1 MFKDCQLLRYESSNI
16 ESLNFTFVQMPSSVK
31 RYIPIIAGPLFAA
44 ILWLFFDLQPG
55 SPKVTYMAGIAL
67 WMAIWWFTEAVELAV
82 TALIPMVLLPVMG
95 LAEAKAVAQQYTD
108 SIIFLFLGGFML
120 AFAIEKWDLH
130 KRIAIKILSVVGT
143 KPTSIL
149 FGVMISAYLIS
160 NWISN
165 TATCMMLFSAVL
177 ALILETEKYI
187 NTETHRNKFAAALL
201 LGLAFAAT
209 IGGLATPVGTPPNMY
224 FFKAYKEAFPENT
237 DLNFLK
243 WSFIGFPLSFTLL
256 TVTFFILSKYYFD
269 KNIKINLSKNFF
281 KENYTSLGKTGYEER
296 WVFTI
301 FICCALL
308 WFTRADVDFGSFK
321 YKGWVNL
328 FQMPKYIDDSLVA
341 VTAALL
347 LFLIPSKK
355 NKGEALLT
363 WDDAKK
369 IRYDIILM
377 FGSGFA
383 LAYGFEVSGLSQ
395 WLAGSLSVLK
405 GVHPF
410 LVILSICGIVTL
422 ISEFAS
428 NIASI
433 QLAIPVMIAL
443 QKNLDLPPLVL
454 MIPATFA
461 ASLGFMLPVATAANT
476 IVFGTK
482 RIEIKDMFR
491 VGIVLDILGILLIS
505 VFCYLFL

>member
-1 MFKDCQLLRYESSNI
+1 MKDYL
-16 ESLNFTFVQMPSSVK
+16 K
-31 RYIPIIAGPLFAA
+31 RYVPIIAGPLAA
-44 ILWLFFDLQPG
+44 SILWIFFDLEP
-55 SPKVTYMAGIAL
+55 SNPKVTLMAGIAI
-67 WMAIWWFTEAVELAV
+67 WMAIWWFTEAVHLAV
-82 TALIPMVLLPVMG
+82 TALIPMLLMPILG
-95 LAEAKAVAQQYTD
+95 LADAKSVAQQYTD
-108 SIIFLFLGGFML
+108 SIIFLFLGGFMI

-130 KRIAIKILSVVGT
+130 KRIAVKILSVVGT

-149 FGVMISAYLIS
+149 LGVMLTAYLIS

-187 NTETHRNKFAAALL
+187 DGDKHRKHFAAALL
-201 LGLAFAAT
+201 LGLAYSAT

-237 DLNFLK
+237 DLNFLS
-243 WSFIGFPLSFTLL
+243 WSAIGFPLSFVLL
-256 TVTFFILSKYYFD
+256 IATFFVLSKYYFD
-269 KNIKINLSKNFF
+269 KTLKINLTKDFF
-281 KENYTSLGKTGYEER
+281 KTNYKSLGKSGYEEK
-296 WVFTI
+296 WVFFI
-301 FICCALL
+301 FVACAIL
-308 WFTRADVDFGSFK
+308 WFTRADVDFGTFK
-321 YKGWVNL
+321 YKGWNHI
-328 FQMPKYIDDSLVA
+328 FKEPKFVDDSIVA
-341 VTAALL
+341 VAAALL
-347 LFLIPSKK
+347 LFLIPSKRNK
-355 NKGEALLT
+355 NEALLT
-363 WDDAKK
+363 WNDAKK

-383 LAYGFEVSGLSQ
+383 LAYGFEVSGLSG
-395 WLAGSLSVLK
+395 WLAGSLKVLQ
-405 GVHPF
+405 GANPF
-410 LVILSICGIVTL
+410 IIIICICTVVCI

-482 RIEIKDMFR
+482 KIEIKDMFK
-491 VGIVLDILGILLIS
+491 VGLVLDFIGIVLIS
-505 VFCYLFL
+505 VFCYLLL

>member
-1 MFKDCQLLRYESSNI
+1 MSD
-16 ESLNFTFVQMPSSVK
+16 SLK
-31 RYIPIIAGPLFAA
+31 RYTPIVAGPLVAC
-44 ILWLFFDLQPG
+44 ILWIFFDLQPG
-55 SPKVTYMAGIAL
+55 NPKVTIMAGIAV
-67 WMAIWWFTEAVELAV
+67 WMAIWWFTEAVHLAV
-82 TALIPMVLLPVMG
+82 TALIPMLLMPILG
-95 LAEAKAVAQQYTD
+95 LADAKLVAQQYTD
-108 SIIFLFLGGFML
+108 SIIFLFLGGFMI

-130 KRIAIKILSVVGT
+130 KRIAVKILSVVGT

-149 FGVMISAYLIS
+149 LGVMLTSYLIS

-187 NTETHRNKFAAALL
+187 DTEKHRNHFAAALL
-201 LGLAFAAT
+201 LGLAYSAT

-224 FFKAYKEAFPENT
+224 FFKAYKEAFPENS
-237 DLNFLK
+237 DLNFLS
-243 WSFIGFPLSFTLL
+243 WSAIGFPLSFVLL
-256 TVTFFILSKYYFD
+256 LATFFVLGKYYFS
-269 KNIKINLSKNFF
+269 KGLKINLTKDFF
-281 KENYTSLGKTGYEER
+281 KDNYKSLGKSCYEEK

-301 FICCALL
+301 FIVCAIL
-308 WFTRADVDFGSFK
+308 WFTRADIDFGSFK
-321 YKGWVNL
+321 YKGWNHIFPQSKFV
-328 FQMPKYIDDSLVA
+328 DDSIVA
-341 VTAALL
+341 VAAALL

-363 WDDAKK
+363 WEDAKK

-383 LAYGFEVSGLSQ
+383 LAYGFEVSGLSV
-395 WLAGSLSVLK
+395 WLAGSLKVLQ
-405 GVHPF
+405 GANPF
-410 LVILSICGIVTL
+410 VVIICICTVVCV

-491 VGIVLDILGILLIS
+491 VGLVLDIIGIVLIS

>member
-1 MFKDCQLLRYESSNI
+1 LS
-16 ESLNFTFVQMPSSVK
+16 
-31 RYIPIIAGPLFAA
+31 GPLAA
-44 ILWLFFDLQPG
+44 FLIWSLFDLNPG
-55 SPKVTYMAGIAL
+55 NRSTTYMAGIAI
-67 WMAIWWFTEAVELAV
+67 WMSVWWFTEAVPLAV
-82 TALIPMVLLPVMG
+82 TALLPMICLPLLG
-95 LAEAKAVAQQYTD
+95 ISESKLVAQQYTD

-143 KPTSIL
+143 KPYGIL
-149 FGVMISAYLIS
+149 FGVMLSAYLIS

-165 TATCMMLFSAVL
+165 TATCMMLFSATL

-187 NTETHRNKFAAALL
+187 ATEKERNNFAAALL

-224 FFKAYKEAFPENT
+224 FFKAYKEAFPQNN

-243 WSFIGFPLSFTLL
+243 WSAIGYPMSFCFLLL
-256 TVTFFILSKYYFD
+256 TYFVLGRYYFGKTLKIDLNKDFFIEK
-269 KNIKINLSKNFF
+269 K
-281 KENYTSLGKTGYEER
+281 TSLGKLGYEEK
-296 WVFTI
+296 WVFGI
-301 FICCALL
+301 FISCILL
-308 WFTRADVDFGSFK
+308 WFTRADIDFGSFK
-321 YKGWVNL
+321 YKGWAHL
-328 FQMPKYIDDSLVA
+328 FMVPKFIDDSFVA

-347 LFLIPSKK
+347 LFIIPSKK
-355 NKGEALLT
+355 NKDEALLI
-363 WDDAKK
+363 WEDAKK

-383 LAYGFEVSGLSQ
+383 LAYGFEISGLSI
-395 WLAGSLSVLK
+395 WLAESLKVLQ
-405 GVHPF
+405 GVHVLF
-410 LVILSICGIVTL
+410 IILGICCIVTL

-443 QKNLDLPPLVL
+443 QKNIHIDPLVL

-461 ASLGFMLPVATAANT
+461 ASLGFMLPVATANNT

-482 RIEIKDMFR
+482 RIDIQDMFK
-491 VGIVLDILGILLIS
+491 VGLILDIAGIIIITL
-505 VFCYLFL
+505 FCYFFLG